1 MNNYNN
7 YQMNLKNKFQFYK
20 INQNNKKMNQN

>member
-7 YQMNLKNKFQFYK
+7 YQMNLKNKFKFYK
-20 INQNNKKMNQN
+20 TNQNNKKMNQS